1 MKGFMAALFL
11 ATASATVCLAQGQ
24 WIKVGSYQNYGVY
37 STNLEARLISKEWD
51 SNAETYR
58 VIFQINA
65 QGKDVG
71 AMEFDV
77 VCKNGYFSWERQIV
91 VPTSGA
97 RFFSSGAEPYFQKAK
112 LVARDMFCK

>member
-1 MKGFMAALFL
+1 MKKLIAGLFL
-11 ATASATVCLAQGQ
+11 ATTSATVSLAQSQ
-24 WIKVGSYQNYGVY
+24 WIRVGNYQNHYPY

-51 SNAETYR
+51 SIAETYR

-77 VCKNGYFSWERQIV
+77 VCKNGAFTWERQIV
-91 VPTSGA
+91 VPTTGA
-97 RFFSSGAEPYFQKAK
+97 RMFSSSAEPHFQKAK
-112 LVARDMFCK
+112 LVAREIFCR